1 MINLNFDF
9 LDTPLQIEGLTSL
22 TIQDRTVFTKVVQET
37 YRYSGEDDYLHFFD
51 DNYRVIKPV
60 EMMLIND
67 ILGFD
72 VNSAPTLKLI
82 YKDIENQINHQ
93 PEKKTLIEQH
103 LNAATEIIQ
112 NELLDF
118 EIDMV
123 SDEIDVDEALKVLG
137 VKIEIATDTMFE
149 RLFEIIQVF
158 KYLRTK
164 KLLVLINAGIYFSE
178 QELTSLEQYAEL
190 QNIALLMID
199 NQKLT
204 GIQSRYFLD
213 GDYVLIREFM
223 V

>member
-1 MINLNFDF
+1 MININFDF

-22 TIQDRTVFTKVVQET
+22 TIQDRTVFTKVVQEA

-51 DNYRVIKPV
+51 DNYRTLKPV
-60 EMMLIND
+60 EIMLIND

-93 PEKKTLIEQH
+93 PEQKTLIEQH

-123 SDEIDVDEALKVLG
+123 SDEIDVAEALKVLG
-137 VKIEIATDTMFE
+137 VKIEIATDTIFE
-149 RLFEIIQVF
+149 RLFEIIQIF
-158 KYLRTK
+158 KYLKTK

-204 GIQSRYFLD
+204 GIRSRYFLD
-213 GDYVLIREFM
+213 GDYVLIREYM
-223 V
+223 I